1 MIDKESL
8 REDFSKKPELY
19 YSTRFFNEN
28 NFTRKKCKIC
38 KKYFWTLDESK
49 EICGDAEHSG
59 YSFFRDNPVN
69 VDYVEF
75 WEKFADFF
83 AKNGHKVINRYPV
96 VSRWRQDLYFTIAS
110 IQDFQR
116 IEKGKMSF
124 EYNANPL
131 IVPQI
136 CLRFND
142 ILNVGVTGRHLTSFM
157 MAGQHAF
164 NYPKE
169 GYWRDRTIELNFK
182 FLTEVMKIK
191 ADEIT
196 YMEDVWAMG
205 DFSEFGPSL
214 ESFAGGL
221 ELVNSV
227 FTQFELENNQIK
239 ELSSKVID
247 VGWGFE
253 RLLYYYS
260 GNQTIFDAIFPKELK
275 YIYKGMSIVPDINLY
290 SKIAAMMGKINF
302 DVESIN
308 IKMEHELLKKIEE
321 QGVKSDDYYNI
332 IKPMQAAYALAD
344 HSMTLL
350 YAMTDGALPSNVG
363 GGYNLRVLLR
373 RMFNFI
379 DKYKINIDIIEL
391 MKIEANRL
399 KKLYPELSN
408 NLDTISK
415 VINIERNR
423 YENMKVN
430 AKRIITT
437 MIDKRELLTK
447 EKMRVLYESYGV
459 TPEFI
464 NEVSHS
470 IKSNFEIP
478 EEFYNYI
485 LKGNFVEKEKKKEE
499 IDINIDNIEPT
510 EKLYYKFEDSATAT
524 VVKAE
529 DKFIILD
536 RTPFYPEGGGQESD
550 RGEIEGEKVRDV
562 QIIKNVIIH
571 IMENPT
577 HLNEGQKVHCI
588 VDKDRRLRLM
598 VHHTATHLISASA
611 RKILGKHAWQEGT
624 HKSANKAHIDIA
636 HYEKFDEKQVHEI
649 EQLANSYILDGIKV
663 DVEEM
668 KRGDAENR
676 FGFSIYQGHGAPAKK
691 LRIVTISDYK
701 GNIIDAEACGGMHL
715 KGRENALGLIKI
727 IATSRPHDG
736 INRIEFV
743 AGPAAFNYINEME
756 NLIKRIALVSGLDKD
771 KLEQGISVQ
780 MNELK
785 KYRKEYKLIIDSLS
799 KYIVDELTRSK
810 LENNIIIKE
819 LDYERL
825 ILRET
830 ATIFTEINKKS
841 IILLY
846 NKSNE
851 FVCVSGIE
859 SKYNANEFLKE
870 HAITLVKGNFVGGGS
885 KKIAEGKIVN

>member
-1 MIDKESL
+1 
-8 REDFSKKPELY
+8 ELY
-19 YSTRFFNEN
+19 YSTKIFKDN
-28 NFTRKKCKIC
+28 NFVRKKCRIC
-38 KKYFWTLDESK
+38 GKFFWTLDQNRDT
-49 EICGDAEHSG
+49 CGDSEHSG
-59 YSFFRDNPVN
+59 YTFFKDKPLE

-75 WEKFADFF
+75 WDRFANFF
-83 AKNGHKVINRYPV
+83 SKNGHKIIDRYPV

-124 EYNANPL
+124 EYSANPL

-157 MAGQHAF
+157 MAGQHSF

-182 FLTEVMKIK
+182 FLTDVMKIK
-191 ADEIT
+191 ADKIT
-196 YMEDVWAMG
+196 YIEDVWAMG

-214 ESFAGGL
+214 ESFADGL
-221 ELVNSV
+221 EIANSV
-227 FTQFELENNQIK
+227 FTQFGFENNQIK

-253 RLLYYYS
+253 RLLYYYT
-260 GNQTIFDAIFPKELK
+260 GNQTVFDAVFPKELK
-275 YIYKGMSIVPDINLY
+275 YIYKGMSITPDIKLY
-290 SKIAAMMGKINF
+290 SKLASMLGKIDF
-302 DVESIN
+302 DVESAN
-308 IKMEHELLKKIEE
+308 IKMENELLKKIEE
-321 QGVKSDDYYNI
+321 HGVKRDDYYNI

-391 MKIEANRL
+391 MKIEANKL

-415 VINIERNR
+415 VINIERDR
-423 YENMKVN
+423 YENMKTN
-430 AKRIITT
+430 AKKIITT
-437 MIDKRELLTK
+437 MIDKKEQLTK

-464 NEVSHS
+464 NEVARS
-470 IKSNFEIP
+470 IKSKFEVP

-485 LKGNFVEKEKKKEE
+485 LKGNFAEKERKKEE
-499 IDINIDNIEPT
+499 INIDVDGIDPT

-524 VVKAE
+524 VIKAK
-529 DKFIILD
+529 DSFVILD

-550 RGEIEGEKVRDV
+550 KGEIEGEKVKDV
-562 QIIKNVIIH
+562 QIVKNVIIH

-577 HLNEGQKVHCI
+577 HLNKGQKVHCI

-624 HKSANKAHIDIA
+624 HKSASKAHIDIA
-636 HYEKFDEKQVHEI
+636 HYEKFNEEQIRDI
-649 EQLANSYILDGIKV
+649 ENLANSYILNGIKV

-668 KRGDAENR
+668 DRGDAESK
-676 FGFSIYQGHGAPAKK
+676 FGFSIYQGHGVPAKR

-701 GNIIDAEACGGMHL
+701 GNIIDAEACGGLHL
-715 KGRENALGLIKI
+715 KGKENAIGLIKI
-727 IATSRPHDG
+727 ISTSRPHDG

-743 AGPAAFNYINEME
+743 AGPAAFDYINEME
-756 NLIKRIALVSGLDKD
+756 NLIKKIALVSGLDKD
-771 KLEQGISVQ
+771 KLEQGIGAQ

-785 KYRKEYKLIIDSLS
+785 KYRKEYRSIIETLS
-799 KYIVDELTRSK
+799 KYIVDELNRSK
-810 LENNIIIKE
+810 LENNTLIKE

-825 ILRET
+825 ILREI
-830 ATIFTEINKKS
+830 ATKFTELNKAS
-841 IILLY
+841 TILLY
-846 NKSNE
+846 NRQNE
-851 FVCVSGIE
+851 FVCVSGDD

-870 HAITLVKGNFVGGGS
+870 YIEKSKGNFVGGGS
-885 KKIAEGKIVN
+885 KKIAEGKLAAK